1 MLKKLKEIKSKE
13 DANQVIGGWLVLL
26 QLIVIGVLGISSK
39 MDLYDLVFSSLTL
52 SLNIIALFLTNKNGL
67 ILINITLILIFV
79 YVIVKELLWLF

>member
-1 MLKKLKEIKSKE
+1 MLKKLKEIKSKD

-52 SLNIIALFLTNKNGL
+52 SLNIIDLFLTKKNGL

-79 YVIVKELLWLF
+79 YLIFKELLWKF

>member
-1 MLKKLKEIKSKE
+1 MLKKLKEIKSKD

-39 MDLYDLVFSSLTL
+39 MDLYDLIFSSLTL

-67 ILINITLILIFV
+67 ILINTTLILIFV
-79 YVIVKELLWLF
+79 YGIVKEFLCLF